1 MKWIGQQIYDQ
12 VVRFRNQV
20 FFEADTVTFT
30 SSNADDPTVIIEN
43 TAADAQAARL
53 QFKKYRGVDAVDQ
66 DNIGEIDFW
75 SYDDGTPSEQQYA
88 KILIEIDDATDGQ
101 ESGSFVMLVAT
112 HNGSLREF
120 LRATGGSVSNETDV
134 VIANGAAS
142 LTTISGDLTISGSDL
157 TFDSVALTG
166 IQTSAES
173 FANND
178 VSLMTSAAIEDK
190 ILSYSYTTSTGTI
203 TGIRLTTDD
212 TNIASATSGSAD
224 FNISGGAGIDTSV
237 SGTTITIAAE
247 TASDSNAGVVELA
260 TTEESMVG
268 DDSGRAVTPAG
279 LAAAR
284 ATVQTGKHYRI
295 VNTSFRADIGTDKY
309 YLPLKSQDEQTV
321 LTREENQEVAVCDGR
336 LVSLTWRSEGFNT
349 HTGDATVTFAV
360 ETNTV
365 GSSYSGGYSV
375 QETEAVTVNHADDQ
389 HLWHVVFDSAKHW
402 DSTDMFTISMQ
413 SDTDIT
419 GNNERIFITLVIED
433 DWGTYL
439 AGSTREIDTTP

>member
-53 QFKKYRGVDAVDQ
+53 QFKKHRGVDGVDQ

-75 SYDDGTPSEQQYA
+75 GYDDGTPSEQQYA

-120 LRATGGSVSNETDV
+120 LRATGGDVSNETDV

-203 TGIRLTTDD
+203 TGVRLTTDD
-212 TNIASATSGSAD
+212 ANVASATSGSAD

-237 SGTTITIAAE
+237 SGTTVTIAAE

-260 TTEESMVG
+260 TTEESTVG

-336 LVSLTWRSEGFNT
+336 LVSLTWRSEGFHNF
-349 HTGDATVTFAV
+349 GSDATVTFGV

-375 QETEAVTVNHADDQ
+375 QETESVTVSHTDDQ
-389 HLWHVVFDSAKHW
+389 HLWHVVFDSVKHW

-419 GNNERIFITLVIED
+419 GTNERIFITLVIED